1 MTVWSGLMKLRH
13 NRRDF
18 GKKLPR
24 EEAKRAAGL
33 GEAVAGLAM
42 KENAPLCGLERT
54 YAASQQACD
63 DTGQRVSRS

>member
-1 MTVWSGLMKLRH
+1 MTVW
-13 NRRDF
+13 
-18 GKKLPR
+18 
-24 EEAKRAAGL
+24 EAIALHTTPEIKRAAGL

-42 KENAPLCGLERT
+42 KENAPLCGLKRT